1 MFLDIKKAYDSMWK
15 DGLLIKLHDA
25 VINCRM
31 FYWIKDFLNNRSI
44 QVKIMGDLAAL
55 NILLY
60 DCQVE
65 RIQSLTFL
73 GLWMDS
79 RLTRKGNVEKV
90 VCECEKVTNILQSL
104 AGSDC
109 GAERDTLVMIN
120 HAMIRSILD
129 NGCVIF
135 GSATKSVLCN
145 CLWKKEES

>member
-25 VINCRM
+25 VVKGRM

-65 RIQSLTFL
+65 RIQSFKFL

-79 RLTRKGNVEKV
+79 RLTVEKV
-90 VCECEKVTNILQSL
+90 VCKCEKVINILQSL
-104 AGSDC
+104 AGSDW
-109 GAERDTLVMIN
+109 GAERDTLVMRPLI
-120 HAMIRSILD
+120 
-129 NGCVIF
+129 
-135 GSATKSVLCN
+135 
-145 CLWKKEES
+145 